1 MVHTHPHSLL
11 IRSDESNPT
20 DEHVTATTTLLQ
32 RSMLPAAG
40 FAEPELYARR
50 SGAAVLDDE
59 SATLQ
64 AGGVLTFDTS
74 FGAFHAGRWRRLT
87 TVDDLSV
94 RVVATGVG
102 RVEVVSV
109 SRRQERVIAAAPIVG
124 DGVTIDLGSLATST
138 WGVLYVRVLADGRCT
153 VQRVEW
159 STTAAPIHDVR
170 LNLSITTFNRQ
181 QYVVPT
187 VQRVLNLVR
196 SSAILRGRV
205 RVLVVDNASNLD
217 LSAVAGD
224 DLTLVRNRNLGGAGG
239 FARGLMHLRTEGWA
253 THVLF
258 MDDDIALETESLVR
272 TVALFGFARDTQLCV
287 HGAMLSEERPWMQ
300 FESGSKYLWRSLYP
314 LRALGQEDDLR
325 DRRLAL
331 RDARERRFAY
341 SAWWYTAFPIDITR
355 DNPLPIFVRGDDVAF
370 GLMHTG
376 RHTVALNGVVV
387 WHADFH
393 LKNNPSSLF
402 YEMRNFAMIDTLV
415 FDRHRWW
422 HLGQRFLALSFRS
435 LFGFRYASAEYMVRG
450 MRAYLAGPRALAEV
464 DHPALHD
471 ELRQV
476 TEEKPAPLSPEHAA
490 VAITR
495 PRPKPIRL
503 IGFLL
508 ALPLLGGFLLPSRVR
523 SRRLRTAP
531 IDSRA
536 VGIAVRHERILY
548 RHDRLPEGFVCAR
561 DRQRFVAVWRD
572 VFDVLRQLRRD
583 YGALK
588 RDYRAAYPG
597 LVSDEAWQRRFTG
610 ESADR

>member
-1 MVHTHPHSLL
+1 
-11 IRSDESNPT
+11 
-20 DEHVTATTTLLQ
+20 
-32 RSMLPAAG
+32 MLPTAG
-40 FAEPELYARR
+40 FAEPALYARCA
-50 SGAAVLDDE
+50 GDAILGDE
-59 SATLQ
+59 VATLRR
-64 AGGVLTFDTS
+64 GGQLTFDTS
-74 FGAFHAGRWRRLT
+74 FGVFHAGRWRRLT
-87 TVDDLSV
+87 TVDQLAV
-94 RVVATGVG
+94 RVVASGAG
-102 RVEVVSV
+102 RAEVITV
-109 SRRQERVIAAAPIVG
+109 SRGRESVVAAAALTGESVEM
-124 DGVTIDLGSLATST
+124 TLGSLASNS
-138 WGVLYVRVLADGRCT
+138 WAVLYVRIIAEGDCT

-159 STTAAPIHDVR
+159 STTAAPAHDVR
-170 LNLSITTFNRQ
+170 LSLSITTFNRQ

-187 VQRVLNLVR
+187 VRRVLDLVR
-196 SSAILRGRV
+196 ASDVLRGRV

-217 LSAVAGD
+217 LADAAGD
-224 DLTLVRNRNLGGAGG
+224 DLTVVPNRNLGGAGG
-239 FARGLMHLRTEGWA
+239 FARGLMHLRAAKWA

-258 MDDDIALETESLVR
+258 MDDDISLETEALVR
-272 TVALFGFARDTQLCV
+272 TVALFGFARDKQLCV
-287 HGAMLSEERPWMQ
+287 HGAMLSEERQWMQ
-300 FESGSKYLWRSLYP
+300 FEAGSKYLWRSLYP

-325 DRRLAL
+325 ERRFAV

-341 SAWWYTAFPIDITR
+341 SAWWYTAFPIDITS

-376 RHTVALNGVVV
+376 RHTVTLNGIVV

-402 YEMRNFAMIDTLV
+402 YEMRNFATIDTLV

-450 MRAYLAGPRALAEV
+450 MRAFLAGPRALAEV

-490 VAITR
+490 IVITR
-495 PRPKPIRL
+495 PRPKPVRL
-503 IGFLL
+503 IGFIL
-508 ALPLLGGFLLPSRVR
+508 ALPLLGGFFLPARVR
-523 SRRLRTAP
+523 SKRLRTAP

-536 VGIAVRHERILY
+536 VGIAVRHEQILY
-548 RHDRLPEGFVCAR
+548 RHDRLPEGFVCTR
-561 DRQRFVAVWRD
+561 DRQRFFAVWRD

-588 RDYRAAYPG
+588 RDYRAAYPS
-597 LVSDEAWQRRFTG
+597 LVSDEAWQRRFDG
-610 ESADR
+610 VSAEPTR

>member
-1 MVHTHPHSLL
+1 MAHVRRLFSPIH
-11 IRSDESNPT
+11 SDERST
-20 DEHVTATTTLLQ
+20 RVKTLLQ

-40 FAEPELYARR
+40 FAEPLLYARCI
-50 SGAAVLDDE
+50 GDVTLGDE
-59 SATLQ
+59 IATLRQ
-64 AGGVLTFDTS
+64 GGQLTFDTS
-74 FGAFHAGRWRRLT
+74 FGVFHAGRWRRLT
-87 TVDDLSV
+87 TVDHIAV
-94 RVVATGVG
+94 RVVASGAG
-102 RVEVVSV
+102 RAEVVAVTRSREQVVATALLTGESV
-109 SRRQERVIAAAPIVG
+109 ELA
-124 DGVTIDLGSLATST
+124 LGSLADTT
-138 WGVLYVRVLADGRCT
+138 WGVVYVRIIADGECT
-153 VQRVEW
+153 VRRVEW
-159 STTAAPIHDVR
+159 MTSAAPAHDVR

-187 VQRVLNLVR
+187 VHRVLDLVR
-196 SSAILRGRV
+196 ASDVLRGRV

-217 LSAVAGD
+217 LGTAAGD
-224 DLTLVRNRNLGGAGG
+224 DLTVVRNRNLGGAGG
-239 FARGLMHLRTEGWA
+239 FARGLMHLRAAKWA

-258 MDDDIALETESLVR
+258 MDDDISLETESLVR
-272 TVALFGFARDTQLCV
+272 TVALFGFARDKKLCV
-287 HGAMLSEERPWMQ
+287 HGAMLSEERQWMQ
-300 FESGSKYLWRSLYP
+300 FEAGSKYLWRSLYP

-325 DRRLAL
+325 ERRLAV

-341 SAWWYTAFPIDITR
+341 SAWWYTAFPIDITP

-376 RHTVALNGVVV
+376 RHTVTLNGIVV

-402 YEMRNFAMIDTLV
+402 YEMRNFATIDTLV

-476 TEEKPAPLSPEHAA
+476 SEEKPAPLPPEHAA

-495 PRPKPIRL
+495 PRPKAIRL
-503 IGFLL
+503 VGFVL
-508 ALPLLGGFLLPSRVR
+508 ALPLLGGFFLPAAVR
-523 SRRLRTAP
+523 SKRLRTAP

-548 RHDRLPEGFVCAR
+548 RHDRLPEGFVCER
-561 DRQRFVAVWRD
+561 DRRRFFAVWRD

-583 YGALK
+583 YATLK
-588 RDYRAAYPG
+588 RDYRAAYPS
-597 LVSDEAWQRRFTG
+597 LVSDDAWQRRFYG
-610 ESADR
+610 VSARPTR